1 MASVRQLT
9 NPLTS
14 AAAFADWL
22 LRPPPPL
29 RQVEA
34 LLALT
39 HGLKQVLEAA
49 RTAS

>member
-22 LRPPPPL
+22 LRPPPP